1 MRTCSYGI
9 FVVLFGVGP
18 LAANAASE
26 CDAILSQGVRNTYQ
40 LKSNNDLK
48 SEFEKSFCQK
58 SSGNSGAGR
67 GGNFGFLGSVKID
80 LGFNSQKAQAT
91 AAESCDKQSGKLSDA
106 GFYDLMSYTVD
117 PEIVRAWRD
126 CSTNAYGPMIL
137 GELNGNDLTIT
148 YRFRPAGA
156 IASTKV
162 TGAPKVRGA
171 SCDDSLLKDGATLNS
186 GGVMD
191 SCTRDGNKPVSIVLN
206 TEFGPAKFFIPPVPE
221 KPKLSPEARRFAAG
235 LPPAPSGHYYCII
248 QTDPGEPF
256 YPAPSACL
264 QSESSSGEC
273 KCPMYDTTRR
283 IPPPPAGVDV
293 QKYFDENRGPPIG
306 YKSGQVPDL

>member
-1 MRTCSYGI
+1 MYSHGI
-9 FVVLFGVGP
+9 FAVLV
-18 LAANAASE
+18 AAVPFAARAASD

-40 LKSNNDLK
+40 LKNNNDLK
-48 SEFEKSFCQK
+48 SEFEKSFCEK
-58 SSGNSGAGR
+58 SSGNSGAGK

-91 AAESCDKQSGKLSDA
+91 TQESCDKQSGKLSDA

-137 GELNGNDLTIT
+137 GELNGSDLMIT

-162 TGAPKVRGA
+162 TAAPKVRGA
-171 SCDDSLLKDGATLNS
+171 NCDDSLLKAGVTLNS
-186 GGVMD
+186 GGVID
-191 SCTRDGNKPVSIVLN
+191 SCTRDGDKPVSIVLN

-221 KPKLSPEARRFAAG
+221 KPKLSPEARRLAAN
-235 LPPAPSGHYYCII
+235 LPPAPSGKYYCIFD
-248 QTDPGEPF
+248 TKPGEPF
-256 YPAPSACL
+256 YPSPASCL
-264 QSESSSGEC
+264 QSEASSGEC
-273 KCPMYDTTRR
+273 KCPTYDTTRR
-283 IPPPPAGVDV
+283 VPPPPPGVDIE
-293 QKYFDENRGPPIG
+293 KYFEQNRGPITG
-306 YKSGQVPDL
+306 YKPGQVPDL